1 MTTYNIKLQDFEG
14 PLDLLIHL
22 IEKDKIDIYD
32 IPIVSITNQYI
43 EYINGMQEYNLDFAS
58 EFLLMAAMLLQ
69 IKSKMLLPKPPVEEG
84 EEEADPRSML
94 VEMLIEYRKVKKRAA
109 LMREAM
115 GETALSVARKP
126 MNLPHFR
133 RKIKPMSLDDLL
145 LGLQSLVADEDI
157 STQIIARQEFHV
169 QDKMVEI
176 LDLLHNH
183 NNAVAFTSAL
193 DMGNNRSEVIASF
206 LAVLELLRLK
216 KISIRQKEEFAPIYM
231 FLREDN

>member
-14 PLDLLIHL
+14 PLDLLINL
-22 IEKDKIDIYD
+22 IDKNKIDIYD

>member
-32 IPIVSITNQYI
+32 IPIVSITDQYI

-58 EFLLMAAMLLQ
+58 EFLLMAAVLLQ
-69 IKSKMLLPKPPVEEG
+69 IKSKMLLPKPPAEEG

-94 VEMLIEYRKVKKRAA
+94 VDMLIEYRKVKKRAA
-109 LMREAM
+109 MLRESM
-115 GETALSVARKP
+115 GQAALAVARKP
-126 MNLPHFR
+126 MALPHFR

-169 QDKMVEI
+169 QDKMSEI
-176 LDLLHNH
+176 LALLQAN

-193 DMGNNRSEVIASF
+193 DMGGNRSEVIASF

-231 FLREDN
+231 FLREDY

>member
-32 IPIVSITNQYI
+32 IPIVSITDQYI
-43 EYINGMQEYNLDFAS
+43 DYINNMQEYSLDFAS
-58 EFLLMAAMLLQ
+58 EFLLMAAVLLQ

-109 LMREAM
+109 MLREDMSQA
-115 GETALSVARKP
+115 ALYVARKP
-126 MNLPHFR
+126 MALPHFR
-133 RKIKPMSLDDLL
+133 RKIKPMTLDDLL
-145 LGLQSLVADEDI
+145 LGLQSLVSEEDI
-157 STQIIARQEFHV
+157 STRIIARQEFHV
-169 QDKMVEI
+169 QDKMTEI
-176 LDLLHNH
+176 LALLHAN
-183 NNAVAFTSAL
+183 NNAVAFTKAL
-193 DMGNNRSEVIASF
+193 DMGGNRSEVIASF

-231 FLREDN
+231 FLREDS

>member
-32 IPIVSITNQYI
+32 IPIVSITDQYI

-58 EFLLMAAMLLQ
+58 EFLLMAAVLLQ
-69 IKSKMLLPKPPVEEG
+69 IKSKMLLPKPPAEEG

-109 LMREAM
+109 MLRESM
-115 GETALSVARKP
+115 GQAALAVARKP
-126 MNLPHFR
+126 MALPHFR

-169 QDKMVEI
+169 QDKMSEI
-176 LDLLHNH
+176 LALLQAN

-193 DMGNNRSEVIASF
+193 DMGGNRSEVIASF

-231 FLREDN
+231 FLREDY